1 MYGFIGHNKIVFP
14 YESIHHIAI
23 ATKCRT
29 TFQSQVLTIIEI
41 EIATVNGEV
50 NKYDRFESHLS
61 CIQQED
67 TLFTIR
73 Q

>member
-1 MYGFIGHNKIVFP
+1 MFP

-29 TFQSQVLTIIEI
+29 TFQSQVLTIIKI

-50 NKYDRFESHLS
+50 NIYVIDLKKSPFMHPTRRQTFHH
-61 CIQQED
+61 Q
-67 TLFTIR
+67 TIAVHIK
-73 Q
+73 